1 MTALAISNNE
11 AAAPASD
18 VVVRADGL
26 VRRYGA
32 GTTSVEA
39 LSGVSID
46 VESARMTAIMG
57 PSGSGKSTLMH
68 LLAGLDTPT
77 EGGRRPRPAVR
88 RRHDL
93 GRGPQRRLDRRRVRP
108 HDGDHGAVRL
118 RQVDAHAPARGARH
132 PDGGRPTAS
141 SGGTAPA
148 RPRSRPSAAS
158 RSTSSPPA

>member
-77 EGGRRPRPAVR
+77 EGSIVLDGAEITDAVDRHVQEIVEKPSISRPCN
-88 RRHDL
+88 
-93 GRGPQRRLDRRRVRP
+93 GI
-108 HDGDHGAVRL
+108 
-118 RQVDAHAPARGARH
+118 
-132 PDGGRPTAS
+132 TALEPRNAS
-141 SGGTAPA
+141 TSEL
-148 RPRSRPSAAS
+148 RSRGTVA
-158 RSTSSPPA
+158 RR

>member
-1 MTALAISNNE
+1 MTALAISNKE

-68 LLAGLDTPT
+68 LLAGLDTPRRRAASSST
-77 EGGRRPRPAVR
+77 ARRSRTPWIVTSKKLWRSLPFRGHAMGSPPWNREMLRPRNCDPEVQSRGDNQRDCEVR
-88 RRHDL
+88 A
-93 GRGPQRRLDRRRVRP
+93 RLCKLP
-108 HDGDHGAVRL
+108 CC
-118 RQVDAHAPARGARH
+118 
-132 PDGGRPTAS
+132 
-141 SGGTAPA
+141 
-148 RPRSRPSAAS
+148 
-158 RSTSSPPA
+158 